1 MSNPADK
8 SKSGLSVITG
18 SRVDPST
25 RVRSGLG
32 PSGDTT
38 RSKLTGAGAN
48 TSPKIDMKY
57 LIHALIK
64 YNASDLHIRVGR
76 PPLYRINGKIVATKM
91 QELSQEQAEQII
103 YGVLSDKQ
111 LTDLHEKRQV
121 DLSFRIKDYG
131 RFRCNVFFQR
141 GSISAAIRMIPL
153 NVPNIDELGVP
164 AVLKELVLRPRG
176 LILIVGSTGAGKS
189 TTLASV
195 MQYINETSHVHIL
208 AIEDP
213 IEFVYRDMKA
223 TITQREVG
231 SDTHSLN
238 EGLLAGLRQDP
249 DVMMIGEMRDYHMI
263 QGALTAAETGH
274 LVLSTLHTND
284 AKSTIGRIMDV
295 FPAEAK
301 NQVRIQLANSL
312 LAVVAQQLVVRA
324 DGTGRVPACEVMV
337 MSPSI
342 REMILKNEFERVP
355 EAIAN
360 SSNYYKMQTMN
371 QSLEHLVKQKIIT
384 LDVALRSSNNPDDLK
399 LRLSGI
405 DREGGYEMAASAHQ
419 PPPAPPQAKV
429 ALDKG
434 ED

>member
-1 MSNPADK
+1 MSRNSSEK
-8 SKSGLSVITG
+8 SAASNVSILTDRATTETAQKLRENTI
-18 SRVDPST
+18 
-25 RVRSGLG
+25 
-32 PSGDTT
+32 T
-38 RSKLTGAGAN
+38 RSRTIAGESA
-48 TSPKIDMKY
+48 SPRIDMKY

-91 QELSQEQAEQII
+91 PELTQEQAEQIV

-111 LTDLHEKRQV
+111 LVDLHEKRQV

-141 GSISAAIRMIPL
+141 GSISAAVRMIPL

-164 AVLKELVLRPRG
+164 SVLKELVLRPRG
-176 LILIVGSTGAGKS
+176 LILITGATGSGKS

-195 MQYINETSHVHIL
+195 IQYINETSHVHIL
-208 AIEDP
+208 SIEDP
-213 IEFVYRDMKA
+213 IEFVYRDIKA

-231 SDTHSLN
+231 SDTHSLQ
-238 EGLLAGLRQDP
+238 EGLYAGLRQDP

-295 FPAEAK
+295 FPPEAK
-301 NQVRIQLANSL
+301 NQVRIQLASSL
-312 LAVVAQQLVVRA
+312 LAVISQQLLVRA
-324 DGTGRVPACEVMV
+324 DGSGRSVACEVMV
-337 MSPSI
+337 MSPAI
-342 REMILKNEFERVP
+342 REYILKNELERIP
-355 EAIAN
+355 EAIGS

-371 QSLEHLVKQKIIT
+371 QALEMLVKTKVIT
-384 LDVALRSSNNPDDLK
+384 LEGALRSSNNPDDLR

-405 DREGGYEMAASAHQ
+405 DREGGYEMAGSATPGQ
-419 PPPAPPQAKV
+419 PPPGPPKV
-429 ALDKG
+429 TLDKK
-434 ED
+434 D